1 MADIVRFIA
10 IGGSVGALLAGVIVA
25 PQVFAAVTDVP
36 EKIVGATTITD
47 LFPPPFDPSDL
58 RKFDITFDSSVSKE
72 VKSST
77 TIKKIGYGT
86 PTTVSITTTASG
98 TYSSDAIAS
107 PYVRY
112 PGVAVSAHH
121 DWRSALLASGDG
133 KATWTAV
140 TEGSFTYLIL
150 TIVTDARI

>member
-1 MADIVRFIA
+1 MADIVRIIA
-10 IGGSVGALLAGVIVA
+10 VGGSAGALLAGMIVA

-36 EKIVGATTITD
+36 EKMAGSATITD
-47 LFPPPFDPSDL
+47 IFPPPFDPSVL

-72 VKSST
+72 IKSTT
-77 TIKKIGYGT
+77 TIKKIGYGK
-86 PTTVSITTTASG
+86 PTTVTITTTASG

-121 DWRSALLASGDG
+121 DWRTAVLAASDG
-133 KATWTAV
+133 KAVWTEV

-150 TIVTDARI
+150 TIVPDART